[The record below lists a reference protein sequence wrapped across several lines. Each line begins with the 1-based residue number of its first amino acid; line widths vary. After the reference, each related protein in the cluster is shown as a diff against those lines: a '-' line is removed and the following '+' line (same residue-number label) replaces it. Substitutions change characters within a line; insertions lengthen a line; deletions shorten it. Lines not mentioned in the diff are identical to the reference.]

1 MCSLSASSPRANVFL
16 MTDTDETPPATKQTE
31 RPALPT
37 RPTLLFDGI
46 NDWLISQGL
55 LETPLEDVVKGFG
68 HRLVAGGVPVH
79 RIGVA
84 SMVLHPVIGGLN
96 LHWSADN
103 DTVSEEHL
111 PRDAFGSPAFRDSPY
126 YDLMVTN
133 RRFVR
138 YRLTDA
144 DNPDLQG
151 EIYQTFRDRGMVDY
165 LGFFETYGRP
175 DAVLWAELPAGIEG
189 VVGSFMTRRASGFT
203 DDEIAYIKALSRTF
217 ALAVKTATTQML
229 SRVMLETYLGKI
241 SGDLVL
247 DGVVSR
253 GDGRLIDCALWFADL
268 RGSTELASHLPLD
281 DYLATLNDYF
291 ECTANAVMDHGGE
304 VLKFIGD
311 AVLAIFPFEDG
322 TRPPDDMARAAAA
335 AARDAL
341 ARRDAMN
348 EKRAT
353 PLQFGIGLHVG
364 QVMYGNVGTTRRLDF
379 TATGV
384 AVNEV
389 TRLEGMT
396 KKLITPIVA
405 SRAFADLYPE
415 PLAPLG
421 RHEAAGIDG
430 GLEVFGLSGLGFR
443 N

>member
-1 MCSLSASSPRANVFL
+1 
-16 MTDTDETPPATKQTE
+16 MTDTPETPAATKQTE
-31 RPALPT
+31 HVALPS
-37 RPTLLFDGI
+37 RPSLLFDGI

-55 LETPLEDVVKGFG
+55 LETPLEDIVKGFG

-96 LHWSADN
+96 LHWSADT
-103 DTVSEEHL
+103 DSVSEEHL

-126 YDLMVTN
+126 FDLMVTN
-133 RRFVR
+133 RRFVH

-151 EIYQTFRDRGMVDY
+151 EVYQTFRDRGMVDY

-203 DDEIAYIKALSRTF
+203 DDEVAYIKALSRTF

-229 SRVMLETYLGKI
+229 SRVMLETYLGKV

-268 RGSTELASHLPLD
+268 RGSTALASHLPLE

-311 AVLAIFPFEDG
+311 AVLAIFPFEDE
-322 TRPPDDMARAAAA
+322 TRPPEDMARAAAA

-348 EKRAT
+348 EKRAI

-389 TRLEGMT
+389 TRLEGLT
-396 KKLITPIVA
+396 KKLKTPIVA
-405 SRAFADLYPE
+405 SKAFANLYPE
-415 PLAPLG
+415 PLNPLG
-421 RHEAAGIDG
+421 RQDAAGIDG
-430 GLEVFGLSGLGFR
+430 GLEVFGVNHSSS
-443 N
+443 